1 MVSRRGR
8 EHMIGSVLTESREE
22 EPWEEPREEERPV
35 AEAGDLFE
43 RKMRNFVH
51 LVDHNSI

>member
-8 EHMIGSVLTESREE
+8 EHMIGRVLAESREE
-22 EPWEEPREEERPV
+22 EPWEERREEERPV